1 MGKSKPNPKEEQ
13 PDKKKEKA
21 VVETQQPHS
30 STPAKVMEIIRRTG
44 ATGEITQI
52 RCELMDGREKGRVM
66 RRNIKGP
73 IRLGDILMLKQ
84 TAVEA
89 AEIRQV

>member
-1 MGKSKPNPKEEQ
+1 MAKTNPNLKEV
-13 PDKKKEKA
+13 KKEAKGE
-21 VVETQQPHS
+21 VKQDVTQQ
-30 STPAKVMEIIRRTG
+30 STPAKVIEIIRRTG
-44 ATGEITQI
+44 ATGEITQV
-52 RCELMDGREKGRVM
+52 RCELLEGRETGRVM

-73 IRLGDILMLKQ
+73 TRLGDILMLKQ

>member
-1 MGKSKPNPKEEQ
+1 MGTQKPPKQ
-13 PDKKKEKA
+13 QQNKKEQKPQTYN
-21 VVETQQPHS
+21 V
-30 STPAKVMEIIRRTG
+30 STPAKVIEIIRRTG

-52 RCELMDGREKGRVM
+52 RCEILEGREQGRVM
-66 RRNIKGP
+66 RRNMKGP

>member
-1 MGKSKPNPKEEQ
+1 MAKTKQNLKEVKTE
-13 PDKKKEKA
+13 KKGEHTKA
-21 VVETQQPHS
+21 APQQ
-30 STPAKVMEIIRRTG
+30 STPAKVIEIIRRTG

-52 RCELMDGREKGRVM
+52 RCELLGGREAGRVM

-73 IRLGDILMLKQ
+73 IRIGDILMLKQ

>member
-1 MGKSKPNPKEEQ
+1 MAKTKQNLKEVKTE
-13 PDKKKEKA
+13 KKGEGTKVA
-21 VVETQQPHS
+21 PRQ
-30 STPAKVMEIIRRTG
+30 STPAKVIEIIRRTG
-44 ATGEITQI
+44 ATGEITQV
-52 RCELMDGREKGRVM
+52 RCELLEGRETGRVM

-73 IRLGDILMLKQ
+73 IRIGDILMLKQ

>member
-1 MGKSKPNPKEEQ
+1 MAKTNQNLKEVKSERKSEDRK
-13 PDKKKEKA
+13 DS
-21 VVETQQPHS
+21 QQQ
-30 STPAKVMEIIRRTG
+30 STPAKVIEIIRRTG
-44 ATGEITQI
+44 ATGEITQV
-52 RCELMDGREKGRVM
+52 RCELLEGRETGRVM

-73 IRLGDILMLKQ
+73 IRIGDILVLKQ

>member
-1 MGKSKPNPKEEQ
+1 MGKSKPNLKEEKQ
-13 PDKKKEKA
+13 GKKREDDESKNA
-21 VVETQQPHS
+21 PMH
-30 STPAKVMEIIRRTG
+30 STPARVIEMIRRTG

-52 RCELMDGREKGRVM
+52 RCELLDGREKGRVM

>member
-1 MGKSKPNPKEEQ
+1 MSKTKQNLKEA
-13 PDKKKEKA
+13 KR
-21 VVETQQPHS
+21 ETKGDVQQDVAQQ
-30 STPAKVMEIIRRTG
+30 STPAKVIEIIRRTG
-44 ATGEITQI
+44 ATGEITQV
-52 RCELMDGREKGRVM
+52 RCELLDGYETGRVM

>member
-1 MGKSKPNPKEEQ
+1 MGKSKPNPTEEK
-13 PDKKKEKA
+13 PDKKK
-21 VVETQQPHS
+21 VESAAQEPQQ
-30 STPAKVMEIIRRTG
+30 STPAKVVEIIRRTG
-44 ATGEITQI
+44 ATGEITQV
-52 RCELMDGREKGRVM
+52 RCEIMEGREAGRVM

-73 IRLGDILMLKQ
+73 IRLGDVLMLKQ